1 MLPASGHHIHLAS
14 ITAVEVAAALAR
26 RERGRQLST
35 NDFHSA
41 IRQFRSDLNSI
52 YEIVNVT
59 DGIISQAMMIA
70 QTHALRGYDAVQL
83 AAALAINTELQAAH
97 LPVLKL
103 VSADLE
109 LNMAAQ
115 TAGLLVENP
124 NNHP

>member
-1 MLPASGHHIHLAS
+1 MADYFIDSSALVKRYVTETGTSWVTRLLLPASGHHVHLAS

-59 DGIISQAMMIA
+59 DGIISQAMM
-70 QTHALRGYDAVQL
+70 QF
-83 AAALAINTELQAAH
+83 
-97 LPVLKL
+97 
-103 VSADLE
+103 S
-109 LNMAAQ
+109 
-115 TAGLLVENP
+115 
-124 NNHP
+124 